1 MSRPVSRGYRE
12 PSPECV
18 TPSDWLVTASGREP
32 IANPVG
38 IAHWDYATD
47 LLIERTLSVDIDAMR
62 TQALL
67 DSGDELRCVIRWTST
82 STDLQGSS
90 DPVVL
95 TGGSNELCCSVP
107 GIEIG
112 GILKLRT
119 TVAVGIGYNDDR
131 NPLAARRS
139 GSILW
144 SDDFQLFLEGDATRF
159 PTEALSFKANGLGP
173 EGCAWRIV
181 VKTSDLYVPALSAVR
196 VILNKDHPAYN
207 RLADTTDSA
216 AATLTQQYLLYD
228 VARQLVIAALL
239 EDEFQSED
247 YERGS
252 IGAVLRARL
261 ITYFHHE
268 GEEVEPLRQRW
279 RLSPADIDAELQPW
293 FLGMDEVE

>member
-1 MSRPVSRGYRE
+1 MSRTVSRGYLE
-12 PSPECV
+12 PSPKCFSASEWLV
-18 TPSDWLVTASGREP
+18 TPSGWEP
-32 IANPVG
+32 ISDPVE

-47 LLIERTLSVDIDAMR
+47 LLIERTLSVDIDALR

-67 DSGDELRCVIRWTST
+67 DSGDELRCVIQWTST

-90 DPVVL
+90 VPTIL
-95 TGGSNELCCSVP
+95 TGGSNELRCSVP
-107 GIEIG
+107 GIEVG

-119 TVAVGIGYNDDR
+119 TVAVGIGDNDDR

-144 SDDFQLFLEGDATRF
+144 LDDFQLFLEGDASRF

-173 EGCAWRIV
+173 QGCAWRIM
-181 VKTSDLYVPALSAVR
+181 VKTSDLYAPALSAVR
-196 VILNKDHPAYN
+196 VILNKDHPAYD

-216 AATLTQQYLLYD
+216 AARLTEQYLLYD

-252 IGAVLRARL
+252 IGAVLRGRL
-261 ITYFHHE
+261 MTYFGHE
-268 GEEVEPLRQRW
+268 GGEVEPLRQRW
-279 RLSPADIDAELQPW
+279 RLSPADIDAELQPY
-293 FLGMDEVE
+293 FLGGD